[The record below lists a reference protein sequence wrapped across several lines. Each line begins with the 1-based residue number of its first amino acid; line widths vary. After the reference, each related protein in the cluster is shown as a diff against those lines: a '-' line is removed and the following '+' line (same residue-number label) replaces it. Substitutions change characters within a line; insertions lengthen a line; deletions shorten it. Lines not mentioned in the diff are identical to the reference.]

1 MQSTVFEACPCPTQ
15 RQPILPFLGCQESH
29 STQSSS
35 SHQGCSVNDSPR
47 PSKTPPNRLHHYLG
61 QPTKPL
67 LVIEEVQLLRRQFNE
82 LISNGSWIPT
92 STKPTNLYMYI
103 IRFLSL
109 YPLIFIFGFKTLNSL
124 SGIFG
129 FKILNSVA
137 TGESNNLAV
146 KNPQKNPNL
155 YHYPRCQISLS
166 KLNQWFISLP
176 LPNQVPILSP
186 SHCNRSKSDVGFGVQ
201 IQGFVLKNL
210 DFGVQIL
217 DFWVEI
223 FDIWIQILDFW
234 VQNLDFWVQNL
245 DLSLSLSL
253 SLSLVAEANATDFRS
268 NENCHQ
274 CCQRTD
280 LRRSSTVP
288 VRGKPTTMVQ

>member
-1 MQSTVFEACPCPTQ
+1 MQSTMFEACPCPTQ
-15 RQPILPFLGCQESH
+15 RHNPFCHQGCSVNNQGC
-29 STQSSS
+29 
-35 SHQGCSVNDSPR
+35 SHQGCSVNNSPR
-47 PSKTPPNRLHHYLG
+47 PSEPQPNRLHHYPG

-67 LVIEEVQLLRRQFNE
+67 LVIKEVWSLRRQFSE
-82 LISNGSWIPT
+82 LINNGSWIPT
-92 STKPTNLYMYI
+92 STKPTNLYIYI

-137 TGESNNLAV
+137 TGESSNLGV

-155 YHYPRCQISLS
+155 YHCPRCQISLS
-166 KLNQWFISLP
+166 EFNQWFISLS
-176 LPNQVPILSP
+176 LPRSNQ
-186 SHCNRSKSDVGFGVQ
+186 SKSDVGFGVQ

-223 FDIWIQILDFW
+223 FDMWIQILDFW
-234 VQNLDFWVQNL
+234 VQNLD
-245 DLSLSLSL
+245 LSLSWQKPMQPTSNP
-253 SLSLVAEANATDFRS
+253 VKTATNIAGES
-268 NENCHQ
+268 TSSGLQQ
-274 CCQRTD
+274 CR
-280 LRRSSTVP
+280 
-288 VRGKPTTMVQ
+288 